1 LGVTKI
7 HLTAWKRPSMKVRG
21 HIEFTIT
28 EQSPEMV
35 VSEMPVQPGI
45 KNPFGVVHAG
55 ALLWLADV
63 TASVL
68 ILGRAE
74 ATEGMKGFP
83 LAITLNANFLGNQ
96 QDGSLKAVASYVKR
110 GHTVSVVRTA
120 VYGASEKLIADVTTS
135 HVLTK

>member
-1 LGVTKI
+1 
-7 HLTAWKRPSMKVRG
+7 MKVRG
-21 HIEFTIT
+21 YIEFTIT

-35 VSEMPVQPGI
+35 VSEMPVEAGI
-45 KNPFGVVHAG
+45 KNPFGVVQAG
-55 ALLWLADV
+55 AIVWFADV

-68 ILGRAE
+68 VLGPGQ

-83 LAITLNANFLGNQ
+83 LGITVNANFVANQ
-96 QDGSLKAVASYVKR
+96 QDGSLKAVASYVHR
-110 GHTVSVVRTA
+110 GHTVSVVRTM